1 MARMSRTI
9 LALLLLALAELLSAR
24 ADADAQA
31 ADLYQ
36 VRIGVATFISRDRGW
51 NYSEPVEILAA
62 LVRKSGSVELEAGA
76 SISKSFAGFGEP
88 AISPAPPNPY
98 RDGFRLR
105 LGVRAPSPI
114 TSAVSGLI
122 GVELVANQTDGE
134 KHSATLGATAGVG
147 LNFGPAKR
155 LALDVRYIG
164 FARRLGSSKG
174 ILPVSLAWRL

>member
-9 LALLLLALAELLSAR
+9 LVLLVGALAELLSPR
-24 ADADAQA
+24 ADAEAQA
-31 ADLYQ
+31 ADLHQ

-51 NYSEPVEILAA
+51 NYSEPVEILAT
-62 LVRKSGSVELEAGA
+62 LVRKSGSLELEAGA
-76 SISKSFAGFGEP
+76 SISKSFTSFAEP
-88 AISPAPPNPY
+88 AMFPSPPNPY

-105 LGVRAPSPI
+105 LGVRAPSPVQ
-114 TSAVSGLI
+114 SVVSGLI

-155 LALDVRYIG
+155 VALDARYIA

-174 ILPVSLAWRL
+174 ILPVSVAWRL